1 MAKKRKRRSRRA
13 KKWTLTTVL
22 RYVLWCVIAIAALWY
37 GAKTG
42 RFDNLLPAD
51 KGSSIPGRVDLQ
63 QAALVHFID
72 VGEGSSSLIQIDN
85 INILIDAGDVEYGK
99 DLAAY
104 LKNEGIQEIHYCFLS
119 HLHADHIGGMSEV
132 MQQIQVD
139 QIYTGEL
146 PQESIPTS
154 AVFTELLDLIEQ
166 QNVSFSYV
174 EMGDV
179 FKVGGAT
186 IRVLGPAKNTYSDLN
201 DTSLL
206 LQFTYGK
213 HSFLFCGDATSL
225 EEKDVLK
232 TGVDLSSTVLAVA
245 HHGSNTSTSSAFLA
259 AVNPIYAIISVG
271 ADNSYGHPHQET
283 LQKLDQIGTQVFTT
297 MNSGTVLFETDG
309 TAMVYYTQKE

>member
-1 MAKKRKRRSRRA
+1 MYENLSDSKVAEEYCPQLLHSHFIKKDRK
-13 KKWTLTTVL
+13 KKEE
-22 RYVLWCVIAIAALWY
+22 AIL
-37 GAKTG
+37 KTG
-42 RFDNLLPAD
+42 QTFQQDGAFHCENKIWITTSIVEASLDIDFD
-51 KGSSIPGRVDLQ
+51 
-63 QAALVHFID
+63 
-72 VGEGSSSLIQIDN
+72 
-85 INILIDAGDVEYGK
+85 
-99 DLAAY
+99 Y
-104 LKNEGIQEIHYCFLS
+104 L
-119 HLHADHIGGMSEV
+119 
-132 MQQIQVD
+132 
-139 QIYTGEL
+139 
-146 PQESIPTS
+146 
-154 AVFTELLDLIEQ
+154 FTELLDLIEQ

-245 HHGSNTSTSSAFLA
+245 HHGSNTSTSSAFLS
-259 AVNPIYAIISVG
+259 AVNPIYAINSVG